1 MYAISNSL
9 LLKHH
14 IGFRKM
20 ACVMNVTTHNK
31 EIKYTIFDNFQSN
44 TNVSHGLLQSR
55 SVGDSQVCLQST
67 EYLVILLI

>member
-1 MYAISNSL
+1 
-9 LLKHH
+9 
-14 IGFRKM
+14 M

-44 TNVSHGLLQSR
+44 CNVSHGVLQSR